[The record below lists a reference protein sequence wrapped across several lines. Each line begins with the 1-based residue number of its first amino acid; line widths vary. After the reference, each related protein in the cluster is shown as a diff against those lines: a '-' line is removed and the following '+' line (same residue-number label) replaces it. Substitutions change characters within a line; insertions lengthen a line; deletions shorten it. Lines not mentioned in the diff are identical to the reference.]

1 MDGCCRDDGYKKKEE
16 KEKEKLK
23 EKKTLSRIAKLYVI
37 PWTNCNYFDD
47 GLDNVYII
55 WIG

>member
-1 MDGCCRDDGYKKKEE
+1 MMDIKKEE

-23 EKKTLSRIAKLYVI
+23 KKTLSRIAKLYVI

-47 GLDNVYII
+47 GLDNVCII